1 MHTLTKF
8 TFANGNSIILQH
20 YAIGNALP
28 ARAPSLK
35 AAALLALNEINQQTA
50 SDCAVTGI
58 VDDGVLQD
66 LTFENGALLTLPSD
80 YRVIGYKQ
88 ALQILI
94 LEIRD

>member
-1 MHTLTKF
+1 MTKF

-35 AAALLALNEINQQTA
+35 AAALLALNEINQQIA

-66 LTFENGALLTLPSD
+66 LTFENGALLTVPAEYAVTG
-80 YRVIGYKQ
+80 YRQ
-88 ALQILI
+88 ALEIVI
-94 LEIRD
+94 HEIRD